1 MTKNKLSIAPPDKK
15 KTLEAFFRYYELS
28 RLLFGQKQN
37 EIYDVTDIPMFILLY
52 VLPSMPYGP
61 HSGS

>member
-37 EIYDVTDIPMFILLY
+37 EIYDVTDIPNN
-52 VLPSMPYGP
+52 
-61 HSGS
+61 